1 MGVWENALENTVKGA
16 LVLLGIVL
24 ALTLI
29 GLAALIALPFII
41 GYAIALFAWWLYDRI
56 YYRLYPHKL
65 NELDHVGYLTAEQ
78 LRESQRNRR
87 QKELAEER
95 ERKRLE
101 EQRVPETAP
110 DDEWG
115 APVEK
120 EYDISG
126 NLHLNSSLTHRQ
138 QEKLYAQGYNVLKI
152 SPFGTSGAA
161 IYWINTRHNESKEHA
176 FFCYILEIELK
187 KYVDE
192 VEMNVTNG
200 PDLVVEWKGKRF
212 CFDVETGKS
221 LSRHPEW
228 LGKKFA
234 YYQREY
240 DKSFILVTKRTL
252 QYKYSKYGIVITRGK
267 IKETIR
273 KLFRSRQARR

>member
-1 MGVWENALENTVKGA
+1 MGMELFLEYLVKGA
-16 LVLLGIVL
+16 LLILGIVL
-24 ALTLI
+24 GLTLI
-29 GLAALIALPFII
+29 GLVAVSVLPLVFGYIIAGCL
-41 GYAIALFAWWLYDRI
+41 WWLYDKIR
-56 YYRLYPHKL
+56 YRFFPPKVKVDAAHI
-65 NELDHVGYLTAEQ
+65 GYQTALQ
-78 LRESQRNRR
+78 LKEARKKRR

-101 EQRVPETAP
+101 ELIVPETVP
-110 DDEWG
+110 DDEWEK
-115 APVEK
+115 PVET
-120 EYDISG
+120 EYDLSG

-152 SPFGTSGAA
+152 SAFGTSGAS

-176 FFCYILEIELK
+176 FFCYTLEAELK
-187 KYVDE
+187 KYVDK

-221 LSRHPEW
+221 LSRQPEW
-228 LGKKFA
+228 LEKKFA

-252 QYKYSKYGIVITRGK
+252 KYKYSKYGIVITRGK

-273 KLFRSRQARR
+273 KLFRR